1 MAQRRSNRL
10 RQRDPLDGDNS
21 LVQLPLKTL
30 ALPLEAQ
37 RNFLEGEGGFRITQV
52 LFSELRWL
60 KKRTHEI
67 EMIIRSVGLGVRL
80 LDPELIELIRGSE
93 YERKLSDKPR
103 HKGRHFLEST
113 WSLPQGRALR
123 PKRALA
129 EAGMRA
135 FRRERAP
142 RNARTL
148 SEDKAVFHF
157 LGAANFVKGA
167 NRNVNGFTLVDY
179 IGGQRRIFNFGG
191 VSAVPILGSAPL
203 NKMEEGWLRTEDGKM
218 ELSTNRKLLS
228 DAIHRRSDDLTG
240 ILQDL
245 FAEEE
250 LIRDREAAIS
260 V

>member
-10 RQRDPLDGDNS
+10 RQRNPLEGDNS
-21 LVQLPLKTL
+21 LVQLPLKTMV
-30 ALPLEAQ
+30 LPLGAQ
-37 RNFLEGEGGFRITQV
+37 QNFLEAEGGFKITRV

-67 EMIIRSVGLGVRL
+67 EMIIRSVGLGVHL
-80 LDPELIELIRGSE
+80 LDPELIELIRGPE
-93 YERKLSDKPR
+93 YERKLSNKPC

-135 FRRERAP
+135 FRRELAP

-148 SEDKAVFHF
+148 PEDRAVFHF
-157 LGAANFVKGA
+157 LGSANFVKGG
-167 NRNVNGFTLVDY
+167 NRNVNGFTLVDCV
-179 IGGQRRIFNFGG
+179 GGQRRTFNLGG
-191 VSAVPILGSAPL
+191 VSEVPILGTAPL
-203 NKMEEGWLRTEDGKM
+203 KKMEEGWLKTEDEKV
-218 ELSTNRKLLS
+218 ELTSNRKLLS